1 MSGGARL
8 RARLAEVRRFASVKH
23 RTIALSVLRISVGL
37 TLLVYYSQHILQR
50 EYLWGNTGLVPF
62 SLFQQIMLSRHGF
75 SLYLLSPSSLYQ
87 AAVFYIG
94 LVVTI
99 AFTVGYRPR
108 ISSILFYLFT
118 WSLFQRN
125 IFLLTGGD
133 NFIYLVAFFLI
144 FADCG
149 AHFSIDAISGRR
161 RTEPRP
167 FVAMVH
173 NYAVLAI
180 IIQLSLVYVTSAFYK
195 VQGHLWQNGTAIYY
209 ILRLSEFNLSP
220 FARHFYDRKTVVSL
234 LTWGTVIF
242 EISWPFL
249 IWNRR
254 TKPFVVLGAVLLHSM
269 IGYFMGLVWFS
280 FVFISAQ
287 IIIFNDSELISYA
300 ARVREVAVATR
311 ASLVALMQRA
321 RLGTSGITVGVL
333 GRRKTPPPHSHCL
346 GLERREQATIG
357 TMEID

>member
-1 MSGGARL
+1 MSGGASL
-8 RARLAEVRRFASVKH
+8 RDWLAEVRRFASVKH
-23 RTIALSVLRISVGL
+23 RTIALSVLRIFIGS
-37 TLLVYYSQHILQR
+37 TLLVYYSQHIFQR
-50 EYLWGNTGLVPF
+50 EYLWGNTGLEPF

-87 AAVFYIG
+87 AAVFYVG

-99 AFTVGYRPR
+99 TFTVGYRTR

-133 NFIYLVAFFLI
+133 NLIYLLAFFLM

-149 AHFSIDAISGRR
+149 GHFSTDATSGRS
-161 RTEPRP
+161 RTQSGP

-180 IIQLSLVYVTSAFYK
+180 IVQLSLVYLTSAFYK
-195 VQGHLWQNGTAIYY
+195 MQGALWQNGTALYY
-209 ILRLSEFNLSP
+209 VLRLSEFNLSP
-220 FARHFYDRKTVVSL
+220 FAHHFYDSETVAKL

-242 EISWPFL
+242 EMSWPFL

-254 TKPFVVLGAVLLHSM
+254 TKPFVALGAVLMHSM

-280 FVFISAQ
+280 FVFIGAQ
-287 IIIFNDSELISYA
+287 VVIFKDSELISYA
-300 ARVREVAVATR
+300 ARVREAAGAAR
-311 ASLVALMQRA
+311 ASLVALMPRA
-321 RLGTSGITVGVL
+321 RVGASGIAVAVL
-333 GRRKTPPPHSHCL
+333 RRRKTPP
-346 GLERREQATIG
+346 AA
-357 TMEID
+357 